1 VNLASLIEGH
11 PADGRALYDDG
22 TWHGW
27 GELRSRAAAVAA
39 GLAALGVGPGDRVAI
54 AWPTS
59 VDFVLAYLGVL
70 AAGCV
75 AVPLNPNSP
84 AAELARELELV
95 TPGALLAGGAAAA
108 AAADVAAALSFPLLF
123 LLPAAL
129 PAPAAR
135 PTTDDAPAPTWEEL
149 SRDPKAPSPD
159 PAPAFPVVARDDND
173 LAVLLFTSGTS
184 GTPKAAMLTHGNLG
198 ANLTQMLALPG
209 EIVRADDLSLV
220 AVPLFHVFGLNVAL
234 GLSLATGAALI
245 LEERFDPADSLRL
258 VDQLGVTNVLGVP
271 AMFAA
276 WVALAEEAAESG
288 DSGGSGGSGP
298 GGSGSGGSGSGGL
311 RLGGVR
317 RAISGA
323 AALPAVVAARF
334 EEAFGVP
341 VWQGYGLTEAAP
353 AVATSLGTGR
363 NRPGSVG
370 QPLPGVDVR
379 LVDEDERDV
388 LDGDPGEIWVRGP
401 NVFAGYWRD
410 PDGTAEVLTPTG
422 WLRTGDV
429 GVIGEDGDLFIVD
442 RSKDMIIVSGFN
454 VYPAEIEKVVGEM
467 AGVAEA
473 VVIGRPD
480 AATGESVEVVMVVA
494 DGARVTQEQVR
505 DHCSSRLA
513 RYKCPTTVRFVDE
526 LPHGLAGKALRRALR
541 DGSG

>member
-1 VNLASLIEGH
+1 
-11 PADGRALYDDG
+11 
-22 TWHGW
+22 
-27 GELRSRAAAVAA
+27 
-39 GLAALGVGPGDRVAI
+39 
-54 AWPTS
+54 
-59 VDFVLAYLGVL
+59 
-70 AAGCV
+70 
-75 AVPLNPNSP
+75 
-84 AAELARELELV
+84 
-95 TPGALLAGGAAAA
+95 
-108 AAADVAAALSFPLLF
+108 
-123 LLPAAL
+123 
-129 PAPAAR
+129 
-135 PTTDDAPAPTWEEL
+135 
-149 SRDPKAPSPD
+149 
-159 PAPAFPVVARDDND
+159 
-173 LAVLLFTSGTS
+173 
-184 GTPKAAMLTHGNLG
+184 
-198 ANLTQMLALPG
+198 
-209 EIVRADDLSLV
+209 
-220 AVPLFHVFGLNVAL
+220 
-234 GLSLATGAALI
+234 
-245 LEERFDPADSLRL
+245 
-258 VDQLGVTNVLGVP
+258 
-271 AMFAA
+271 
-276 WVALAEEAAESG
+276 
-288 DSGGSGGSGP
+288 
-298 GGSGSGGSGSGGL
+298 
-311 RLGGVR
+311 
-317 RAISGA
+317 
-323 AALPAVVAARF
+323 VVAARF